1 MIQKKKHTKYAQ
13 AFLYQKS
20 SRATSVLIASQV
32 RRLSMT
38 PGRAKRAETRRTRQA
53 PTPSL
58 PSTRLDAP
66 TRCDARGEPVAVL
79 CEKIDYCHLTFERGW
94 GTVSHQEPSVI
105 FLATGAGSLA
115 KEPVM
120 AADQAATKLCA
131 NGCGFFGYVFLLV
144 FFFLSCSWA
153 CTMHASSD
161 PREA

>member
-1 MIQKKKHTKYAQ
+1 MKVDTKKKAHKVCSG
-13 AFLYQKS
+13 FLVSKIKS
-20 SRATSVLIASQV
+20 CHVRLDCFASSPSLHDARTRQ
-32 RRLSMT
+32 
-38 PGRAKRAETRRTRQA
+38 TRRTRQA